1 VNPIRRLR
9 AERRMTV
16 RELAQASGVNK
27 NTISDLEHGLR
38 RARPVTLG
46 KLADALGVPVWAL
59 EETPVPPP
67 PKTPLTVMPEAEFD
81 ERFASATDPEGAE
94 TLADAVG
101 KEYDALGEHLAA
113 LDGLGIGN
121 DDLRRRS
128 ARSRRRASKRRTYA
142 ATLRAANM
150 GLNADFG
157 RDLAIHNTVAA
168 YVGEAE
174 AVAEYVAEEA
184 RTTHRDAG

>member
-1 VNPIRRLR
+1 
-9 AERRMTV
+9 MTV

-38 RARPVTLG
+38 KARPVTLG
-46 KLADALGVPVWAL
+46 KLADALGVPVGAL

-67 PKTPLTVMPEAEFD
+67 PKTPFTDEPETVFD
-81 ERFASATDPEGAE
+81 TRFCATGLEGAE
-94 TLADAVG
+94 ALANEVG
-101 KEYDALGEHLAA
+101 KEYNALGTHLAV
-113 LDGLGIGN
+113 LDDLGIGN

-128 ARSRRRASKRRTYA
+128 AQSRRREAKRRTYA
-142 ATLRAANM
+142 TTLRATNL

-157 RDLAIHNTVAA
+157 RDRPVHDTVAE

-174 AVAEYVAEEA
+174 AIAEYVAEEA
-184 RTTHRDAG
+184 RQKPGEAV